1 MKRLV
6 KSIRPIHIII
16 LTILVYVAVLII
28 FDIQDALDIIVT
40 FPWYLFVLMLC
51 LALCNYGIRFLKW
64 HYYLRKISV
73 DLPLKKSLTI
83 FLAGFSMTITPAKSG
98 ELIKPYLM
106 KPYGYPISHTAS
118 VVLAER
124 LTDLLG
130 MAILVVI
137 GAIALHI
144 GVLPVLLMLGGI
156 VAVVVLIQHKNLVWK
171 VISFFERVPMIRNH
185 TDKMRIMYNS
195 SRVLTRPVPLG
206 IGTLL
211 SVGSWFFECLCL
223 FIAIGGIGYP
233 VSILSAVFIFA
244 FSSIAGILAM
254 LPGGLGATEG
264 VMMALLTA
272 EGVPLGAASA
282 ATLLARFATLWF
294 AVLIGI
300 IALFIVQRCEK
311 EIKNDIKTNE

>member
-1 MKRLV
+1 MKRFV

-40 FPWYLFVLMLC
+40 FPVYLFILMLG

-64 HYYLRKISV
+64 HYYLRTISV
-73 DLPLKKSLTI
+73 HLPLKRSLGI

-130 MAILVVI
+130 MIILVVI

-144 GVLPVLLMLGGI
+144 GIVTILILLGVVAAI
-156 VAVVVLIQHKNLVWK
+156 VIIIQHQGLMRKIIRFFDRIP
-171 VISFFERVPMIRNH
+171 VIKNH
-185 TDKMRIMYNS
+185 TDKLGILYDS
-195 SRVLTRPVPLG
+195 SRVLTGPVPLG
-206 IGTLL
+206 IGTML

-223 FIAIGGIGYP
+223 YVAIQGIGYP
-233 VSILSAVFIFA
+233 VSLLSSVFIFA

-300 IALFIVQRCEK
+300 IALFIVQRWEK
-311 EIKNDIKTNE
+311 EMTLNSPKKG